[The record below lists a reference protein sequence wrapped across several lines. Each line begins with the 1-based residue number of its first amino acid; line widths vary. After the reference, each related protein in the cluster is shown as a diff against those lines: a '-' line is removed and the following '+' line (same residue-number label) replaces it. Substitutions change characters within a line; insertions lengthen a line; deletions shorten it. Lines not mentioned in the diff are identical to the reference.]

1 MNVAP
6 PRRVA
11 DDELAL
17 CIATGASSLALPLDA
32 GQVSRLV
39 AYLRLIERWNE
50 TYNLT
55 SIRDPRAMATQHV
68 LDCLAAT
75 AALRRR
81 RKPGDRRQLADVGSG
96 AGLPGL
102 VVGIALPD
110 TRVVCIDSVGKK
122 AAFILQAAGTVGAR
136 NVAALH
142 ARVEQ
147 ISKREF
153 DVVASRA
160 FASLAEFVA
169 RTRHLV
175 SDNGEWMAMKGK
187 APSDEIAALTD
198 VAAEV
203 EPLVVPDLAAER
215 CVVWMRPDVS
225 ASK

>member
-17 CIATGASSLALPLDA
+17 CIATGATSLALPLDP
-32 GQVSRLV
+32 GQVSSLV
-39 AYLRLIERWNE
+39 AYLRLIERWNA

-81 RKPGDRRQLADVGSG
+81 REHGDRRQLADVGSG

-102 VVGIALPD
+102 VIGIALPD
-110 TRVVCIDSVGKK
+110 TSVVCIDSVGKK

-142 ARVEQ
+142 ARVEK

-215 CVVWMRPDVS
+215 CVVWMRPGV
-225 ASK
+225 